1 MLGIIDH
8 LLKKKESEKI
18 LLSTVES
25 TFKQQYG
32 QSITS
37 VLKALTIKQNFPVF
51 LQACSNLNV
60 QFVDKQWIITLKT

>member
-51 LQACSNLNV
+51 LQAC
-60 QFVDKQWIITLKT
+60 QI